1 MQKQLKRVVSFL
13 TALGIFCTAMPFSA
27 AAEEVELPTVSI
39 GDVTLTETELE
50 QCEHQL
56 TLPITVSDQCNILG
70 IGLEYSEG
78 ISIEDVEGKRCDI
91 LTANG
96 PDGTNAMWIS
106 FVRMNRIGVTEPDSG
121 GEIMTLTV
129 NVNVDAV
136 EDDIQLTVA
145 PTKQSPWGEEKGVF
159 GNLKNPS
166 VNLPFVVSAGTITI
180 LADKNSE
187 VTETTE
193 LISTDASETSAVTSE
208 TTESISTDASE
219 TSAVTSETTESIS
232 TDASETSAVT
242 SETTESISTDASETS
257 AVTSETT
264 ESISTDASETSVAT
278 SETTESISTDVSA
291 TSDTTTATT
300 TVEDTSGICGDVN
313 LDGRVDILDA
323 VLLGKAVAGAVT
335 LNEQAKYNG
344 DVDGEAEIS
353 SGDVIEIIRFL
364 VHLTDRLSHSN
375 NINLQNVDA
384 MAEPMA
390 TSESELSIKVLN
402 EARYYIA
409 ADARAFRV
417 EDFVE
422 SATCDGKDIMAD
434 LCFEYESP
442 NMFATVKLEKKHE
455 NGFYYAADNTGI
467 YYTGDKIA
475 DIDTIYVGVKGDVN
489 LDGSVNAMDAYCLMN
504 YYTQH
509 IAGNDIALLNRNED
523 ANLET
528 LACFLGDIDTES
540 QPRKDSADSTL
551 DLWDVLY
558 IEQYAATV
566 GAGLGTSWSEIVPV
580 LKKLEGSCWYQ

>member
-1 MQKQLKRVVSFL
+1 M
-13 TALGIFCTAMPFSA
+13 
-27 AAEEVELPTVSI
+27 
-39 GDVTLTETELE
+39 
-50 QCEHQL
+50 
-56 TLPITVSDQCNILG
+56 
-70 IGLEYSEG
+70 
-78 ISIEDVEGKRCDI
+78 
-91 LTANG
+91 
-96 PDGTNAMWIS
+96 
-106 FVRMNRIGVTEPDSG
+106 
-121 GEIMTLTV
+121 
-129 NVNVDAV
+129 
-136 EDDIQLTVA
+136 
-145 PTKQSPWGEEKGVF
+145 
-159 GNLKNPS
+159 
-166 VNLPFVVSAGTITI
+166 
-180 LADKNSE
+180 
-187 VTETTE
+187 
-193 LISTDASETSAVTSE
+193 
-208 TTESISTDASE
+208 
-219 TSAVTSETTESIS
+219 
-232 TDASETSAVT
+232 
-242 SETTESISTDASETS
+242 
-257 AVTSETT
+257 
-264 ESISTDASETSVAT
+264 
-278 SETTESISTDVSA
+278 
-291 TSDTTTATT
+291 
-300 TVEDTSGICGDVN
+300 EDTSGICGDVN

-384 MAEPMA
+384 MAEPMV

-422 SATCDGKDIMAD
+422 SATCDGRDIMGD
-434 LCFEYESP
+434 LSFSYASP
-442 NMFATVKLEKKHE
+442 RDFAAIKLENKNE
-455 NGFYYAADNTGI
+455 NGFYYAAGNTGI

-475 DIDTIYVGVKGDVN
+475 DTDTIYVGVKGDVN
-489 LDGSVNAMDAYCLMN
+489 LDGSVNATDVYYLMN

-528 LACFLGDIDTES
+528 LACFLGDIDTER

-558 IEQYAATV
+558 IEQYIATV
-566 GAGLGTSWSEIVPV
+566 GAGFRVTWSEIVPV

>member
-193 LISTDASETSAVTSE
+193 L
-208 TTESISTDASE
+208 
-219 TSAVTSETTESIS
+219 
-232 TDASETSAVT
+232 
-242 SETTESISTDASETS
+242 ISTDASETS

>member
-257 AVTSETT
+257 
-264 ESISTDASETSVAT
+264 VAT

-364 VHLTDRLSHSN
+364 VIDCQVKCNTIREKN
-375 NINLQNVDA
+375 FEA
-384 MAEPMA
+384 PRR
-390 TSESELSIKVLN
+390 ESEN
-402 EARYYIA
+402 
-409 ADARAFRV
+409 
-417 EDFVE
+417 
-422 SATCDGKDIMAD
+422 
-434 LCFEYESP
+434 
-442 NMFATVKLEKKHE
+442 
-455 NGFYYAADNTGI
+455 
-467 YYTGDKIA
+467 
-475 DIDTIYVGVKGDVN
+475 
-489 LDGSVNAMDAYCLMN
+489 
-504 YYTQH
+504 
-509 IAGNDIALLNRNED
+509 
-523 ANLET
+523 
-528 LACFLGDIDTES
+528 
-540 QPRKDSADSTL
+540 
-551 DLWDVLY
+551 
-558 IEQYAATV
+558 
-566 GAGLGTSWSEIVPV
+566 
-580 LKKLEGSCWYQ
+580 

>member
-1 MQKQLKRVVSFL
+1 MQKQLKRVVPFL

-232 TDASETSAVT
+232 TDASETS
-242 SETTESISTDASETS
+242 
-257 AVTSETT
+257 
-264 ESISTDASETSVAT
+264 VAT

-442 NMFATVKLEKKHE
+442 HMFAAVKLEKKHE

>member
-232 TDASETSAVT
+232 TDASETS
-242 SETTESISTDASETS
+242 
-257 AVTSETT
+257 
-264 ESISTDASETSVAT
+264 VAT

-442 NMFATVKLEKKHE
+442 HMFAAVKLEKKHE

>member
-193 LISTDASETSAVTSE
+193 L
-208 TTESISTDASE
+208 ISTDASE